1 MAGKTTETKGKFPV
15 DTGPDK
21 SKRFIPPGNTKAHSS
36 IDRNKGEFPVKT
48 SRGTEKRFI
57 PPK

>member
-1 MAGKTTETKGKFPV
+1 MPGKTTETKGKFPV

-21 SKRFIPPGNTKAHSS
+21 SKRFIPPGNTKANSS